1 METVNVRNLEQ
12 IHEDDPRRRGSRL
25 ATLLLASLG
34 GAALVVVGVMS
45 AKRAGP
51 PRQSG
56 QDPLAALVA
65 SSKNESQP
73 AGQVD
78 DEDVTFPGIL
88 SDQENPTTALAAVKD
103 ERGRLIGTNDPLA
116 QPLATAPPVAA
127 DRLPVVPLP
136 AGTLLSST
144 PVTKD
149 PKDSLTQLATEVSK
163 VDDKYLAPPGAE
175 GGFQIQVA
183 SFKKQEDAEA
193 FVDDLRKRGHSAFRQ
208 AAYVPDRGLWHRV
221 RVGPFKSRYQANLY
235 KQKFEKNERVSPYV
249 VDPHKVKL
257 ADEIRAARVAAQKRR
272 DERRQK
278 PR

>member
-1 METVNVRNLEQ
+1 MNVRNLEQ

-221 RVGPFKSRYQANLY
+221 RVGPFKSRYQAELY
-235 KQKFEKNERVSPYV
+235 KKKFEKNERVSPYV

-257 ADEIRAARVAAQKRR
+257 ADEIRAARMAAQKRR

>member
-221 RVGPFKSRYQANLY
+221 RVGPFKSRYQAELY
-235 KQKFEKNERVSPYV
+235 KKKFEKNERVSPYV

-257 ADEIRAARVAAQKRR
+257 ADEIRAARMAAQKRR

>member
-1 METVNVRNLEQ
+1 MNVRNLEQ

-103 ERGRLIGTNDPLA
+103 ERGRLTGTNDPLA

-221 RVGPFKSRYQANLY
+221 RVGPFKSRYQAELY
-235 KQKFEKNERVSPYV
+235 KKKFEKNERVSPYV

-257 ADEIRAARVAAQKRR
+257 ADEIRAARMAAQKRR

>member
-25 ATLLLASLG
+25 TTLLLASLG

-65 SSKNESQP
+65 SAKNESQP
-73 AGQVD
+73 AGKVD

-103 ERGRLIGTNDPLA
+103 ERGRLIGTDDPLA
-116 QPLATAPPVAA
+116 QPLATAPPIAA

-183 SFKKQEDAEA
+183 SFKKQEDAEE

-221 RVGPFKSRYQANLY
+221 RVGPFKSRYQAELY
-235 KQKFEKNERVSPYV
+235 KKKFEKNERVSPYV
-249 VDPHKVKL
+249 IDPHKVKL
-257 ADEIRAARVAAQKRR
+257 ADEIRAARMAAQKRR

-278 PR
+278 P